1 MLGCFQFYIEP
12 EKLYISLF
20 SLAAAIL
27 SLFGLR
33 KLHLSTKAKIS
44 LIYSHLLFLS
54 FPFVLMTTNIAC
66 GTACMP
72 CYNDLS
78 LLVGYSLPGAVL
90 LATIAGFFVI
100 PGFYIYNRK
109 KSAIR
114 NGFVFD
120 FMKKQAKYMKIK
132 TPNLY
137 LFDSAKPSAFSFR
150 SFKSAIFLSA
160 GLFDIMKKKEVESI
174 ILHELYHIKK
184 SSSAMKFSSLFLK
197 IYPFSFD
204 MEKDENDADLF
215 AISRQG
221 TNRHIRSAKNR
232 IKNFESIHKL

>member
-27 SLFGLR
+27 SLLGLR

-44 LIYSHLLFLS
+44 LIYSHLFFLS
-54 FPFVLMTTNIAC
+54 FPFVLLTTNVAC
-66 GTACMP
+66 GAACMP

-78 LLVGYSLPGAVL
+78 ILIGYALPGTIAI
-90 LATIAGFFVI
+90 ATIAGFFVI
-100 PGFYIYNRK
+100 PGFYIYKSRK
-109 KSAIR
+109 IVIR

-120 FMKKQAKYMKIK
+120 FVKKHSEKMKM
-132 TPNLY
+132 PNLY

-160 GLFDIMKKKEVESI
+160 GLFDIMNKKETEAV

-197 IYPFSFD
+197 IYPFSFN
-204 MEKDENDADLF
+204 MKKEEAEADNF

-221 TNRHIRSAKNR
+221 TDKYLKSAKR
-232 IKNFESIHKL
+232 KMMIW